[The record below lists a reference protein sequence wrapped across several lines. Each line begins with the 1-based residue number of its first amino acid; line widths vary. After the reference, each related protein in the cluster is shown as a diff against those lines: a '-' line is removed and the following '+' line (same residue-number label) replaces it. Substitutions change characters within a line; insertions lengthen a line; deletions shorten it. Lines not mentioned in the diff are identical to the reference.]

1 MTSRKYWILAVA
13 AGICVVVI
21 LAVKIR
27 RYTSHVVDSG
37 AYQPVERDVTEEQV
51 EDMPGPLSDANL
63 HKADISS
70 DLEEPA
76 FAKAFN
82 RTSHKRYS
90 SIQSA
95 IDNATDG
102 DVIEAA
108 ACTHYE
114 SIDFKGKSITVRSF
128 DPDDWDVVEK
138 TIIDANGREK
148 AVYFHNSE
156 DANSVLKGF
165 KITGGARRGI
175 YCNGA
180 SPTVANCL
188 ITGNGEDDEGGGM
201 YNRNGASPNVTNC
214 VFSYNNAEI
223 GGGMYN
229 DESSPTVTNCV
240 FAENWV
246 EDYGA
251 GMYNGEG
258 ASPTVTNCVFYSNE
272 AEDQHGGGMYNNQSS
287 PTIINCTF
295 YRNESDGGY
304 GGAIYNRRHSN
315 ATLSNC
321 IFWYNFAKGASDEIY
336 NKDSEPT
343 FSYCCIRGGLNGS
356 RCGGDDSID
365 GGGNIND
372 SPDFYNRR
380 NPDGADDVWGTSD
393 DGLRLKGDSPCI
405 DAGDNSTITEP
416 DDITGNTRKIDDPN
430 TMDTGNGRAPIVDM
444 GAYEYDPGS

>member
-1 MTSRKYWILAVA
+1 M
-13 AGICVVVI
+13 VVI

-27 RYTSHVVDSG
+27 RYTSHVVESG
-37 AYQPVERDVTEEQV
+37 AHEAVEQDVTEEQV
-51 EDMPGPLSDANL
+51 EDMPRPLSDANL

-70 DLEEPA
+70 DSEEPA

-95 IDNATDG
+95 IDSATDG

-128 DPDDWDVVEK
+128 DPDDWDVVKK
-138 TIIDANGREK
+138 TIIDANGRSK
-148 AVYFHNSE
+148 AVYFRNSE
-156 DANSVLKGF
+156 DDNSVLKGF
-165 KITGGARRGI
+165 KITGADSRGVR
-175 YCNGA
+175 CDGA
-180 SPTVANCL
+180 SPTIANCL
-188 ITGNGEDDEGGGM
+188 ITGNGDDYKGGGM
-201 YNRNGASPNVTNC
+201 CNRKGAFPNVTNC
-214 VFSYNNAEI
+214 VFSYNKAET

-229 DESSPTVTNCV
+229 DDSSPTVTNCV
-240 FAENWV
+240 FAKNWV

-251 GMYNGEG
+251 GMYNDEG

-272 AEDQHGGGMYNNQSS
+272 AESGGGGGMYNDESS

-295 YRNESDGGY
+295 YENESEDDY
-304 GGAIYNRRHSN
+304 GGAIYNRRRSN

-321 IFWYNFAKGASDEIY
+321 IFWNNVAEGAGGAGDEIY

-365 GGGNIND
+365 GEWNIND
-372 SPDFYNRR
+372 SPNFYNRR
-380 NPDGADDVWGTSD
+380 NPDGADDIWSTSD
-393 DGLRLKGDSPCI
+393 DGLRLKGDSHCI
-405 DAGDNSTITEP
+405 DAGDNSAISEP
-416 DDITGNTRKIDDPN
+416 DDITGNTRKIDAPN
-430 TMDTGNGRAPIVDM
+430 TMDMGNGRAPIVDM